1 MRVRVRM
8 KMRRGQARGK
18 MKGNKM
24 TNFILNVQ
32 IRYDYLMFKPI
43 VGVKTGMGERVEVG
57 IKRWRREGFTIKKS
71 RALMSRG
78 RRSMG
83 MQALCVL
90 PQKDRDND
98 SVWLRLRWALLSLS
112 LFPSLAALETRQ

>member
-1 MRVRVRM
+1 M

-18 MKGNKM
+18 MKGNTM
-24 TNFILNVQ
+24 TNLILNFQ
-32 IRYDYLMFKPI
+32 NRYDMFKPI
-43 VGVKTGMGERVEVG
+43 VGVKTGLGERVEVG
-57 IKRWRREGFTIKKS
+57 IKQWRREGFTIKKS